1 MVLIFIK
8 INRLSDRSFALKT
21 YKWIAATAMLAI
33 LVIFQAACA
42 ASPNPPTSK
51 VLKAVSPADQLSL
64 IITSPADE
72 SVVEVNNIIITGQT
86 APEAVVSVNGDVV
99 NVDASG
105 KFSAPVTLEEG
116 PNVIEINATDPAGNE
131 ASTEIVVAYS
141 PSI

>member
-1 MVLIFIK
+1 M
-8 INRLSDRSFALKT
+8 KT
-21 YKWIAATAMLAI
+21 CKWLVVIAMLGI

-42 ASPNPPTSK
+42 ASPNPPQSK

-72 SVVEVNNIIITGQT
+72 SVVEVNNIVITGQT
-86 APEAVVSVNGDVV
+86 APEAVVSVNGEVV

-116 PNVIEINATDPAGNE
+116 PNVIDINATDPAGNE
-131 ASTEIVVAYS
+131 ASAEIVVAYS